1 MSDLAYNLSVVKSK
15 DKALVVEHGE
25 IKSPPL
31 SVEARREAGFYLRK
45 LQQGE
50 SLSMPVSR
58 PMPSIGTNCHEL
70 RIDDRDSFWRII
82 YKIYD
87 NAIVVLEVFNK
98 KSNQTPKQII
108 NNCKARIRRLQ

>member
-1 MSDLAYNLSVVKSK
+1 MSYLTHNLSVAKGK
-15 DKALVVEHGE
+15 AKALVVEHGE

-82 YKIYD
+82 YKIYE

-98 KSNQTPKQII
+98 KSNQTPKQVID
-108 NNCKARIRRLQ
+108 NCKTRIKRLQ